1 MAEAVSDDEFLG
13 SGTLVQPNGTPNPA
27 QQQMMGSLAAT
38 GAWDN
43 SAPAGSPL
51 HPFAASGGATPQQG
65 QSYLDPSGQFQ
76 TVGDQ
81 DFLGA
86 GYAPPR
92 SIPASLQPKTDEGLG
107 FYAGAMRPLDN
118 SATWLSNAVRAIPG
132 VGNPIANAVE
142 SLPTINIDQHGIGL
156 GAPQPLDQVVTG
168 HQQAIDDAAT
178 QGRVPG
184 VLGQIAGAALTSAPA
199 LMGGPFVAGG
209 IGGLLSTRNP
219 NDLAGAVTDAATGA
233 VGGKLVGGVLGMAG
247 HALSPVV
254 NKATQTLMDA
264 GVKLS
269 PGQIMGGGWR
279 TIEDAT
285 SHIPG
290 IGTAIKAAQGQA
302 TTTFNRA
309 ALNRALAPI
318 GETLPDHVD
327 VGNDAISYISDRLG
341 QKYNEL
347 LPSAPPIHID
357 QPFVS
362 HLADVYQN
370 GVDGV
375 KLAPAQ
381 QSRLEGII
389 KDTLFSRVADDGTIT
404 GKNLQAVDSTLGKLS
419 AGYSS
424 GQNTFDDKVL
434 GQAVGNVQTGLRDLF
449 GRANPQASAELSR
462 INEGWANYAR
472 LRAAASN
479 VGAKEG
485 VFSAAQ
491 LQAAVKAGDKSA
503 GKGDFAKGNALM
515 QDLSAPGYSLLPS
528 TVADSGTGARGLMD
542 GAIIGMMSGHGAEH
556 LMSPHVLLPAAA
568 LMAPYSEKGLP
579 IMRSILAGPRGPIA
593 NTTGGV
599 LRLLSRPAG
608 VAPGLLG
615 DYSGQR

>member
-1 MAEAVSDDEFLG
+1 MAQAVSDDEFMG
-13 SGTLVQPNGTPNPA
+13 APSGPVGVSPNGSVTVSIEPGQPA
-27 QQQMMGSLAAT
+27 APPAAQ
-38 GAWDN
+38 
-43 SAPAGSPL
+43 SAPQ
-51 HPFAASGGATPQQG
+51 SGGAP
-65 QSYLDPSGQFQ
+65 L
-76 TVGDQ
+76 GDQ
-81 DFLGA
+81 DFLGS
-86 GYAPPR
+86 GYAAP
-92 SIPASLQPKTDEGLG
+92 SATPASLQPKTDEGLG

-132 VGNPIANAVE
+132 IGNPIANAVD
-142 SLPTINIDQHGIGL
+142 SLPSVNIDQNGLSL
-156 GAPQPLDQVVTG
+156 GAPQPLDQVVAG
-168 HQQAIDDAAT
+168 HQQAVDDAAQ

-199 LMGGPFVAGG
+199 LMGGPLVAGG
-209 IGGLLSTRNP
+209 IGGLLSTRDP
-219 NDLAGAVTDAATGA
+219 NNLAGAVTDTATGA
-233 VGGKLVGGVLGMAG
+233 VGGKLAGGLLSVAG
-247 HALSPVV
+247 HAISPVV
-254 NKATQTLMDA
+254 KGATKALMDA
-264 GVKLS
+264 GVDLS

-279 TIEDAT
+279 TIEDALG
-285 SHIPG
+285 HLPF
-290 IGTAIKAAQGQA
+290 IGNNIRAAQGQA
-302 TTTFNRA
+302 TTTLNRV

-318 GETLPDHVD
+318 GETLPSHVD

-341 QKYNEL
+341 QKYKDL
-347 LPSAPPIHID
+347 LPSAPEVHID
-357 QPFVS
+357 QTFADHV
-362 HLADVYQN
+362 ADVYQN

-375 KLAPAQ
+375 QLAPVQAA
-381 QSRLEGII
+381 RLKGII
-389 KDTLFSRVADDGTIT
+389 KNTLYSRVADDGAIT

-434 GQAVGNVQTGLRDLF
+434 GQAIGNVQTGLRDLF
-449 GRANPQASAELSR
+449 GRANPEASGELSR

-491 LQAAVKAGDKSA
+491 LHSAVKAADKSV
-503 GKGDFAKGNALM
+503 GKGDFAKGTALM
-515 QDLSAPGYSLLPS
+515 QDLSRPAYGLLPS
-528 TVADSGTGARGLMD
+528 TVADSGTETHGLMD

-556 LMSPHVLLPAAA
+556 MMSPHVLLPAAA

-579 IMRSILAGPRGPIA
+579 IMRSLLAGQRGPIA
-593 NTTGGV
+593 QGAGGV